1 MTPPAY
7 RSRSHLQSREI
18 DSFASRRWDSWV
30 SMNTAVRVSRS
41 CQSRGL
47 GALGKQIRSSGRH
60 WILGGGRNDSPAR
73 YVPFRTQSP
82 TRPLLPSPAR
92 TLLTYPRHHRSS
104 APFVITQPLRPFSA
118 FHPVVSFPGARARI
132 IDSPTVPLPPH
143 FRPYTLYH
151 HPINFTSDRIW
162 QISISRHSFSGTF
175 TTVRIPLHSG
185 TLEDHKSR

>member
-1 MTPPAY
+1 MTPLAY
-7 RSRSHLQSREI
+7 QSQSHLQSREI
-18 DSFASRRWDSWV
+18 GSFTSPRWNFRV
-30 SMNTAVRVSRS
+30 SMNTAVTTPRS
-41 CQSRGL
+41 CQSPRL
-47 GALGKQIRSSGRH
+47 AAVGKQIHGSVHHG
-60 WILGGGRNDSPAR
+60 ILGGGRNDSPAR

-82 TRPLLPSPAR
+82 AQPLLPSPAR